1 MEVGM
6 SIKESDWKVF
16 CEIKNEAIQLYCT
29 RQLNE
34 VIETITDESELAG
47 ERFHFMCQYSKTS
60 EKQMK
65 LIFDGHSRN
74 KAFIQLMLMCEENL
88 VAPEQFERLSDE
100 VKKDITSLLEKR
112 A

>member
-1 MEVGM
+1 MEVGK

-16 CEIKNEAIQLYCT
+16 CEIKNEAIQLYCS

-34 VIETITDESELAG
+34 VIETITDEPELAG

-65 LIFDGHSRN
+65 LIFDGHPRN

-100 VKKDITSLLEKR
+100 FKKDITALLEKR